1 MCGADALDGLDDV
14 VREGSSPRVRSR
26 HCVIAVASYAIGIIS
41 ACAEQTVPQKPMA
54 VPSRDHLRVCGA
66 DYAANGVPFCAMGS
80 SPRVRSRPFMGDSQC
95 AYGGIISACAEQTDL
110 HALFGTSGRDHL
122 RVCGADLIGL
132 LKQKSKHGSSPRVR
146 SRLRESL
153 PSSHST
159 GIISACAEQT
169 TAPIPSPNSRW
180 DHLRVCGADLLCLGV
195 FDELVGSSP
204 RVRSRH
210 ERGFLLAGAV
220 GIISAC
226 AEQTMRGRPGRC
238 RIRDHLRVCGA
249 DEDAVVKTI
258 PVTGSSPRVR
268 SRQPGV
274 EVMPN
279 AAGIISACAEQTL

>member
-1 MCGADALDGLDDV
+1 M
-14 VREGSSPRVRSR
+14 
-26 HCVIAVASYAIGIIS
+26 IAVASYAIGIIS

-66 DYAANGVPFCAMGS
+66 DFAAYGVAFCAMGS

-204 RVRSRH
+204 RVRSR
-210 ERGFLLAGAV
+210 RGRGREDHPGH

-226 AEQTMRGRPGRC
+226 AEQTARRGGDAKC
-238 RIRDHLRVCGA
+238 CGDHLRVCGA
-249 DEDAVVKTI
+249 DPMSPHTNEMKA
-258 PVTGSSPRVR
+258 GSSPRVR
-268 SRQPGV
+268 SRQHGGNRRRPVG
-274 EVMPN
+274 
-279 AAGIISACAEQTL
+279 GIISACAEQTVRPPS